1 MIEKW
6 KIKSSRY
13 IYNNPPW
20 GVFREDVVVLPSGV
34 EIPEYYVLEYPHWV
48 NVLGITKENKV
59 VLIEQYRHG
68 IGEVSFELP
77 AGVCDPGED
86 PLISAKREMLEETGY
101 GGGEWQ
107 EWSVLCA
114 NPATHTNYTYCYLAK
129 GIEKL
134 QEQALESS
142 EEIDVHLF
150 DVEELEQLLMENQI
164 IQSLQA
170 ASMWKF
176 LASIK

>member
-1 MIEKW
+1 M
-6 KIKSSRY
+6 
-13 IYNNPPW
+13 
-20 GVFREDVVVLPSGV
+20 FREDHVVLPSGI
-34 EIPEYYVLEYPHWV
+34 EIPEYYVLEYPNWV
-48 NVLGITKENKV
+48 NVLGITKEKKV

-68 IGEVSFELP
+68 LRKVSFELP
-77 AGVCDPGED
+77 AGVCDPGEE
-86 PLISAKREMLEETGY
+86 PLFSARREMLEETGY

-114 NPATHTNYTYCYLAK
+114 NPSTHTNYTYCYLAV

-150 DVEELEQLLMENQI
+150 DVAEVEKMLLENQMP
-164 IQSLQA
+164 QALQA
-170 ASMWKF
+170 AALWKY
-176 LASIK
+176 LASVK